1 MLTKEKVASALSRNR
16 RVEIAQDM
24 FPDFSCAAVLVP
36 LFPQRDDLSVL
47 LTVRT
52 DDVETHKGQIS
63 FPGGTR
69 DESDADSTHAAVRE
83 LEEELG
89 IAPTK
94 VEILGLLDDLA
105 TPTGFIITP
114 VIGYM
119 EEKPQVTPNR
129 SEVAETVVVPLLFFA
144 DEKNGRWEMRERN
157 GSQMKVWF
165 YQYGKYL
172 IWGATAAIIRN
183 LLEVVGI
190 ANT

>member
-1 MLTKEKVASALSRNR
+1 MLTKEKVASALLRNR
-16 RVEIAQDM
+16 RVEISQEV
-24 FPDFSCAAVLVP
+24 FPDFLRAAVLVP
-36 LFPQRDDLSVL
+36 LFPERGDLSVI

-52 DDVETHKGQIS
+52 NDVETHKGQIS

-69 DESDADSTHAAVRE
+69 DESDADSTHTAVRE

-119 EEKPQVTPNR
+119 EEEPQVTPNR
-129 SEVAETVVVPLLFFA
+129 SEVAETIVVSLSFFA
-144 DEKNGRWEMRERN
+144 DEKNARWEMGDRD
-157 GSQMKVWF
+157 GSRMKVWF
-165 YQYGKYL
+165 YQYGEYL

-183 LLEVVGI
+183 LIEVVAI
-190 ANT
+190 ENA